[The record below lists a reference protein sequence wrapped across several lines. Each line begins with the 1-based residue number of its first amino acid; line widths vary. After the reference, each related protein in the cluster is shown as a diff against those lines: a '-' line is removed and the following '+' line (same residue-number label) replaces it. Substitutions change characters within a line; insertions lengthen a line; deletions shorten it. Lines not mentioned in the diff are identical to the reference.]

1 MHADDDPRCRPL
13 MYLLDTNIVSD
24 VQRRLT
30 KPTAW
35 LASIDP
41 ASASLSVITIGE
53 IERGI
58 VKQRTIDP
66 ERAARRNIWLRE
78 LRRDNADRIL
88 AITEEVA
95 LAWGRITAGRT
106 RGSADTLIAATALVH
121 DLILVTRNV
130 IDFDDIGVTVLNP
143 WEI

>member
-1 MHADDDPRCRPL
+1 

-24 VQRRLT
+24 VQRRLP
-30 KPTAW
+30 KPTEW
-35 LASIDP
+35 LASVDP
-41 ASASLSVITIGE
+41 TSVSLSVITLGE

-58 VKQRTIDP
+58 IKLRKVDSEKATRLDL
-66 ERAARRNIWLRE
+66 WLRE

-88 AITEEVA
+88 AVTEDVA
-95 LAWGRITAGRT
+95 LTWGRITAGRT

-130 IDFDDIGVTVLNP
+130 ADFDGTGVTAFNP
-143 WEI
+143 WDA

>member
-1 MHADDDPRCRPL
+1 

-24 VQRRLT
+24 VERRLP

-35 LASIDP
+35 LASID
-41 ASASLSVITIGE
+41 SDSISLSVITIGE

-58 VKQRTIDP
+58 VKLRKIDP
-66 ERAARRNIWLRE
+66 ERATRLDLWLRE

-88 AITEEVA
+88 AVTEEVA
-95 LAWGRITAGRT
+95 LAWGRISAGRT
-106 RGSADTLIAATALVH
+106 RGSADTLIAAIALVH

-130 IDFDDIGVTVLNP
+130 ADFNDTGVTVLNP
-143 WEI
+143 WAI

>member
-1 MHADDDPRCRPL
+1 

-24 VQRRLT
+24 VQRRLP
-30 KPTAW
+30 KPTEW
-35 LASIDP
+35 LASVDP
-41 ASASLSVITIGE
+41 TSVSLSVITLGE

-58 VKQRTIDP
+58 IKLRKVDSEKATRLDL
-66 ERAARRNIWLRE
+66 WLRE

-88 AITEEVA
+88 AVTEDVA

-130 IDFDDIGVTVLNP
+130 ADFDDAGVTVLNP
-143 WEI
+143 WDA

>member
-1 MHADDDPRCRPL
+1 
-13 MYLLDTNIVSD
+13 MYLLDTNVVSD
-24 VQRRLT
+24 VQRRLP

-35 LASIDP
+35 LASVDP
-41 ASASLSVITIGE
+41 ASVNLCVITLGE

-58 VKQRTIDP
+58 FKQRKTDP
-66 ERAARRNIWLRE
+66 DRAVRLEVWLRE

-88 AITEEVA
+88 AITEEIA

-106 RGSADTLIAATALVH
+106 RGSAYTLIAATALVH

-130 IDFDDIGVTVLNP
+130 ADFEGVGVTVVNP
-143 WEI
+143 WEF

>member
-1 MHADDDPRCRPL
+1 

-24 VQRRLT
+24 VQRRLP
-30 KPTAW
+30 KPTEW
-35 LASIDP
+35 LASVDP
-41 ASASLSVITIGE
+41 TSVSLSVITLGE

-58 VKQRTIDP
+58 IKLRKVDSEKATRLDL
-66 ERAARRNIWLRE
+66 WLRE

-88 AITEEVA
+88 AVTEDVA

-121 DLILVTRNV
+121 DLVLVTRNV
-130 IDFDDIGVTVLNP
+130 TDFDDTGVTVLNP
-143 WEI
+143 WDD

>member
-1 MHADDDPRCRPL
+1 

-24 VQRRLT
+24 VQRRLP
-30 KPTAW
+30 KPTEW

-41 ASASLSVITIGE
+41 ESLNLSVITIGE

-58 VKQRTIDP
+58 VKQRKIDA
-66 ERAARRNIWLRE
+66 ERATRLDLWLRE

-88 AITEEVA
+88 AVTEEVA
-95 LAWGRITAGRT
+95 LAWGRISAGRT

-130 IDFDDIGVTVLNP
+130 ADFDDTGVTVLNP
-143 WEI
+143 WDA

>member
-1 MHADDDPRCRPL
+1 

-24 VQRRLT
+24 VQRRLP

-41 ASASLSVITIGE
+41 DSLNLSVITIGE

-58 VKQRTIDP
+58 VKQRKVDA
-66 ERAARRNIWLRE
+66 ERATRLDLWLRE

-88 AITEEVA
+88 AVTEEVA
-95 LAWGRITAGRT
+95 LAWGRISAGRT

-130 IDFDDIGVTVLNP
+130 TDFDDTGVTVLNP
-143 WEI
+143 WDD

>member
-1 MHADDDPRCRPL
+1 

-24 VQRRLT
+24 VQRRLY
-30 KPTAW
+30 KPTEW
-35 LASIDP
+35 LASVDP
-41 ASASLSVITIGE
+41 TSVSLSVITLGE

-58 VKQRTIDP
+58 IKLRKVDSEKATRLDL
-66 ERAARRNIWLRE
+66 WLRE

-88 AITEEVA
+88 AVTEDVA

-121 DLILVTRNV
+121 DLILVTHNV
-130 IDFDDIGVTVLNP
+130 ADFDDAGVTVLNP
-143 WEI
+143 WDA

>member
-1 MHADDDPRCRPL
+1 

-24 VQRRLT
+24 VQRRLP

-35 LASIDP
+35 VASIDP
-41 ASASLSVITIGE
+41 ASISLSVISLGE

-58 VKQRTIDP
+58 VKQRNVDL
-66 ERAARRNIWLRE
+66 ERAARLDIWLRE
-78 LRRDNADRIL
+78 LRRDNRDRIL
-88 AITEEVA
+88 PITEEIA

-121 DLILVTRNV
+121 DLIVVTRNV
-130 IDFDDIGVTVLNP
+130 AAFEDIGVTVLNP
-143 WEI
+143 WEA

>member
-1 MHADDDPRCRPL
+1 

-24 VQRRLT
+24 VRRRLP
-30 KPTAW
+30 KPTEW
-35 LASIDP
+35 LASVDP
-41 ASASLSVITIGE
+41 TSVSLSVITLGE

-58 VKQRTIDP
+58 IKLREVDSEKAIRLDL
-66 ERAARRNIWLRE
+66 WLRE

-88 AITEEVA
+88 AVTEDVA

-130 IDFDDIGVTVLNP
+130 TDFDNTGVTLLNP
-143 WEI
+143 WDD

>member
-1 MHADDDPRCRPL
+1 

-24 VQRRLT
+24 VQRRLP
-30 KPTAW
+30 KPTEW
-35 LASIDP
+35 LTSVDP
-41 ASASLSVITIGE
+41 TSVSLSVITLGE
-53 IERGI
+53 IEREI
-58 VKQRTIDP
+58 VKLRKVDSEKATRLDL
-66 ERAARRNIWLRE
+66 WLRE

-88 AITEEVA
+88 AVSEDVA

-130 IDFDDIGVTVLNP
+130 ADFDNTGVTVFNP
-143 WEI
+143 WVI

>member
-1 MHADDDPRCRPL
+1 

-24 VQRRLT
+24 VQRRLP
-30 KPTAW
+30 KPTEW
-35 LASIDP
+35 LASVDP
-41 ASASLSVITIGE
+41 TSVSLSVITLGE

-58 VKQRTIDP
+58 VKLRKVDSEKATRLDL
-66 ERAARRNIWLRE
+66 WLRA

-88 AITEEVA
+88 AVTEDVA
-95 LAWGRITAGRT
+95 LAWGRITANRP

-130 IDFDDIGVTVLNP
+130 TDFDDTGVTVLNP
-143 WEI
+143 WDD

>member
-1 MHADDDPRCRPL
+1 
-13 MYLLDTNIVSD
+13 MYLLDTNVVSD
-24 VQRRLT
+24 VQRRLP

-35 LASIDP
+35 LASVDP
-41 ASASLSVITIGE
+41 ASVNLCVITLGK

-58 VKQRTIDP
+58 FKQRKTDP
-66 ERAARRNIWLRE
+66 DRAVRLEVWLRE

-88 AITEEVA
+88 AITEEIA

-130 IDFDDIGVTVLNP
+130 ADFEGVGVTVVNP
-143 WEI
+143 WEF

>member
-1 MHADDDPRCRPL
+1 

-24 VQRRLT
+24 VERRLL

-41 ASASLSVITIGE
+41 DLISLSVITIGE
-53 IERGI
+53 IERAI
-58 VKQRTIDP
+58 VKLRKVDP
-66 ERAARRNIWLRE
+66 ERGTRLDLWLRE

-88 AITEEVA
+88 AVTEEVA
-95 LAWGRITAGRT
+95 LAWGRISAGRT

-130 IDFDDIGVTVLNP
+130 ADFNDTGVTVLNP
-143 WEI
+143 WAI

>member
-1 MHADDDPRCRPL
+1 

-24 VQRRLT
+24 VQRRLP

-35 LASIDP
+35 LTSIDP
-41 ASASLSVITIGE
+41 GSVNLSVITIGE

-58 VKQRTIDP
+58 VKLRKADP
-66 ERAARRNIWLRE
+66 ERATRLDLWLRE
-78 LRRDNADRIL
+78 LRRDNTDRIL
-88 AITEEVA
+88 AVTEDVA
-95 LAWGRITAGRT
+95 LAWGRISAGRT

-130 IDFDDIGVTVLNP
+130 ADFDDTGVTVFNP
-143 WEI
+143 WAA

>member
-1 MHADDDPRCRPL
+1 

-24 VQRRLT
+24 VQRRLP
-30 KPTAW
+30 KPTEW
-35 LASIDP
+35 LASVDP
-41 ASASLSVITIGE
+41 TSVSLSVITLGE

-58 VKQRTIDP
+58 IKLRKVDSEKATRLDL
-66 ERAARRNIWLRE
+66 WLRE

-88 AITEEVA
+88 AVTEDVA
-95 LAWGRITAGRT
+95 LTWGRITARRT

-130 IDFDDIGVTVLNP
+130 ADFDDTGVTVFNP
-143 WEI
+143 WDA

>member
-1 MHADDDPRCRPL
+1 
-13 MYLLDTNIVSD
+13 MYLLDTNVVSD
-24 VQRRLT
+24 VQRRLP

-35 LASIDP
+35 LASVDP
-41 ASASLSVITIGE
+41 ASISLSVITLGE

-58 VKQRTIDP
+58 VKQRKTDP
-66 ERAARRNIWLRE
+66 DRAARLDVWLRE

-130 IDFDDIGVTVLNP
+130 ADFEGVGVTVVNP
-143 WEI
+143 WEV

>member
-1 MHADDDPRCRPL
+1 

-24 VQRRLT
+24 VQRRLP

-41 ASASLSVITIGE
+41 DSLNLSVITIGE

-58 VKQRTIDP
+58 VKQRKVDA
-66 ERAARRNIWLRE
+66 ERATRLDLWLRE

-88 AITEEVA
+88 AVTEEVA
-95 LAWGRITAGRT
+95 LTWGRITAGRT

-130 IDFDDIGVTVLNP
+130 TDFDDTGVTVFNP
-143 WEI
+143 WDV

>member
-1 MHADDDPRCRPL
+1 

-24 VQRRLT
+24 VQRRLP

-41 ASASLSVITIGE
+41 GSLNLSVITIGE

-58 VKQRTIDP
+58 VKQRKVDA
-66 ERAARRNIWLRE
+66 ERATRLDLWLRE

-88 AITEEVA
+88 AVTEEVA
-95 LAWGRITAGRT
+95 LAWGRISAGRT
-106 RGSADTLIAATALVH
+106 RGGADTLIAATALVH

-130 IDFDDIGVTVLNP
+130 TDFDDTGVTVLNP
-143 WEI
+143 WDD

>member
-1 MHADDDPRCRPL
+1 

-24 VQRRLT
+24 VQRRMA

-35 LASIDP
+35 LTSIDP
-41 ASASLSVITIGE
+41 SSANLSVITIGE

-58 VKQRTIDP
+58 VKQRKVDP
-66 ERAARRNIWLRE
+66 ERATRLDLWLRE

-88 AITEEVA
+88 AVTEEVA
-95 LAWGRITAGRT
+95 LVWGRISAGGT
-106 RGSADTLIAATALVH
+106 RGSADALIAATALVH

-130 IDFDDIGVTVLNP
+130 ADFDGTGVTVLNP
-143 WEI
+143 WMI

>member
-1 MHADDDPRCRPL
+1 

-24 VQRRLT
+24 VERRLL

-41 ASASLSVITIGE
+41 DSISLSVITIGE
-53 IERGI
+53 IERAI
-58 VKQRTIDP
+58 VKLRKVDP
-66 ERAARRNIWLRE
+66 ERGTRLDLWLRE

-88 AITEEVA
+88 AVTEEVA
-95 LAWGRITAGRT
+95 LAWGRISAGRT

-130 IDFDDIGVTVLNP
+130 ADFNDTGVTVLNP
-143 WEI
+143 WAI